1 MRMLYG
7 LAAAATTAVAVLS
20 AVCCWWDFIFVIY
33 RCCCCCCCTSSLRM
47 NLKHQAITG
56 CTQHPMAIIP
66 GTAVYYYLY

>member
-33 RCCCCCCCTSSLRM
+33 RCCCCCCTSSLRM